1 MFVYG
6 FGSYLVFMEIGC
18 GSRSS
23 SAALH
28 TSSRSGMSWWFLA
41 DVVIR
46 VPVQV
51 SSTCRTSHS
60 LWPDN
65 IGVFR
70 RKSLEDGRSEDVVP
84 RYDDLPI
91 VSSLYPYTGVC

>member
-1 MFVYG
+1 
-6 FGSYLVFMEIGC
+6 
-18 GSRSS
+18 
-23 SAALH
+23 
-28 TSSRSGMSWWFLA
+28 MSWWFLA

-51 SSTCRTSHS
+51 SFTRRTSQS

-65 IGVFR
+65 IGVLR

-84 RYDDLPI
+84 RYDDLLI
-91 VSSLYPYTGVC
+91 VSSLFLHNGAR

>member
-18 GSRSS
+18 ESRSS
-23 SAALH
+23 SVDLH
-28 TSSRSGMSWWFLA
+28 KSLCSGMSWWFLA

-51 SSTCRTSHS
+51 SIAYPGCHS
-60 LWPDN
+60 VWSDSV
-65 IGVFR
+65 GVLR

-91 VSSLYPYTGVC
+91 VSSICLHNRVC